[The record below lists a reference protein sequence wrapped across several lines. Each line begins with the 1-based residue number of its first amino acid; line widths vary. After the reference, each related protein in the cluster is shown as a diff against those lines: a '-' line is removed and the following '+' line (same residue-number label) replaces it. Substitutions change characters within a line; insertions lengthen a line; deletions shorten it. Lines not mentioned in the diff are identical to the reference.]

1 MIHIAQFQSFCVW
14 KTQYGVKLLILIK
27 CIKLNLRL
35 INLNYLQKKSEV
47 HFEGNAREASKLYP
61 KNANVAATIALMG
74 IGFEKTK
81 VKLIADDTISEN
93 VHELVIS
100 GEFGESQFKILGK
113 PLPDNP
119 KSSSLAAM
127 SIIDETKKFIDN
139 LAINM

>member
-1 MIHIAQFQSFCVW
+1 M
-14 KTQYGVKLLILIK
+14 
-27 CIKLNLRL
+27 
-35 INLNYLQKKSEV
+35 
-47 HFEGNAREASKLYP
+47 YP

-100 GEFGESQFKILGK
+100 GEFGESQFKIIGK